1 MSSLLRWLLRTRP
14 VLGSLLAGCLLLS
27 AVGAEV
33 ARGAEEK
40 PAVASPPTEKA
51 PATPVE
57 PAVEKPQVA
66 EAPAEPASSPPKPQA
81 AEAPH
86 AGANSDGK
94 FTFNFRYQPWQEVLD
109 WFADQAGLS
118 LVLESPPP
126 GTFNYHDSRSYTLAQ
141 ALDVI
146 NSVLLTKGFT
156 LVRNGHMLV
165 LVNLEDG
172 IPPNLVRDVQ
182 LENLDEHGDYEIIR
196 VTFPVL
202 NMSAEE
208 AAKEVEPLLGPQGA
222 VIVLPQSKRIQVTE
236 TGGRLRS
243 IRAVINAV
251 ERPVDPAGGI
261 REITL
266 KYLSVDDALPYLRQ
280 LLGIPSE
287 AFSTTDN
294 QLTLGK
300 DVTGYKLLVHGTPE
314 RVARAEQVVRL
325 IDVPDAA
332 KGISGAP
339 QLEVYPITSADP
351 QAVLSVLQTLLES
364 DKSVK
369 LAVDPITGH
378 LVAFARPAQQAT
390 IAATVDQMQRDARQV
405 AVIPLSTVD
414 PQVAVLSITK
424 LFGGLEKDK
433 PDPSAP
439 RVDADITTQSLLV
452 RGTAG
457 QVQQIKDLLAQMG
470 ETETEGG
477 SRTKSNEHVR
487 LLPLTGAQ
495 ARSALQ
501 QIEQIWPTMRQNRIR
516 VVLPSQT
523 IQTYRPSDETGN
535 TQDKEQAPDRPP
547 VEADSPEP
555 SAMVPL
561 DRSNF
566 HLAQW
571 LRYVDDQVTSTGENR
586 PGAPIVVAPGP
597 GGVLVASDDL
607 EALDD
612 FEQLLSTVAERNT
625 SASRDYAVF
634 YLKYAKATTVSEVL
648 SAIFGGGSKGGG
660 LVNDMAGAALG
671 DLGGG
676 LMGNLLL
683 GGGGGGSGG
692 GFSSGSVDIV
702 PDVRLNALV
711 VRAKPADLDTVEQLL
726 RVLDQRVGP
735 EDVEADLR
743 PRLIPVYNTQ
753 ASEIA
758 SVVQQI
764 YSDRMASGGPQ
775 VMSPQDMLKM
785 IRGGNNVDQ
794 QTQKMSFGI
803 DERSNSLVV
812 RAPDPLF
819 EEVKSLVAQ
828 LDEIDTDSPEI
839 TRVVSLKHT
848 NSSAVQRALVSVLG
862 EQAKTS
868 TTTSVGSQRPP
879 FAQGQG
885 GGNDEQRDRERQQ
898 RRAMWRNMEMFREM
912 QRMNERMGGGGGG
925 GDRGRGGDDGRG
937 RGGPGGGGPGGGGRP
952 GGFPGGGGGGRGN

>member
-1 MSSLLRWLLRTRP
+1 MSSLLRWFLRTGLLTGW
-14 VLGSLLAGCLLLS
+14 VFVDSLILAVASG
-27 AVGAEV
+27 GI
-33 ARGAEEK
+33 ARGAEER
-40 PAVASPPTEKA
+40 PAGDSPQAAQALAA
-51 PATPVE
+51 PM
-57 PAVEKPQVA
+57 
-66 EAPAEPASSPPKPQA
+66 APRLKPQA
-81 AEAPH
+81 AEEPQ
-86 AGANSDGK
+86 AGAGHDGK
-94 FTFNFRYQPWQEVLD
+94 FRFNFRYQPWQEVLD
-109 WFADQAGLS
+109 WFADEAGLS

-126 GTFNYHDSRSYTLAQ
+126 GTFNYHDSRTYTLAQ

-196 VTFPVL
+196 VAFPVL
-202 NMSAEE
+202 NMTAEE
-208 AAKEVEPLLGPQGA
+208 AAKEVEPLLGPQGT

-236 TGGRLRS
+236 TGGRLRA
-243 IRAVINAV
+243 IRSVINAV
-251 ERPVDPAGGI
+251 ERPADPAGGI

-314 RVARAEQVVRL
+314 RIARAEQVVRL

-351 QAVLSVLQTLLES
+351 QAVLQVLQTLLES

-477 SRTKSNEHVR
+477 TRAKSNEHVR

-523 IQTYRPSDETGN
+523 IQTYRPSEEAERSE
-535 TQDKEQAPDRPP
+535 EQKPARQPS
-547 VEADSPEP
+547 EADSSEP
-555 SAMVPL
+555 SAIVPL
-561 DRSNF
+561 ERSNF
-566 HLAQW
+566 HFAQW
-571 LRYVDDQVTSTGENR
+571 LRYVDDQVTSTGESR
-586 PGAPIVVAPGP
+586 PGSPIVVAPGP
-597 GGVLVASDDL
+597 GGVLIASDDL

-612 FEQLLSTVAERNT
+612 FEQLLTTVAGSST
-625 SASRDYAVF
+625 SSTRDYAVF
-634 YLKYAKATTVSEVL
+634 YLKYAKAATVSEVL

-660 LVNDMAGAALG
+660 LVNEMAGAALG

-683 GGGGGGSGG
+683 GGGGGSGG
-692 GFSSGSVDIV
+692 GFSSASVDIV
-702 PDVRLNALV
+702 PDVRLNALI

-758 SVVQQI
+758 AVVQQI
-764 YSDRMASGGPQ
+764 YADRMATGGPQ
-775 VMSPQDMLKM
+775 VMSPQEMIKM
-785 IRGGNNVDQ
+785 IRGNSSADQ
-794 QTQKMSFGI
+794 QTQKMSIGI

-819 EEVKSLVAQ
+819 EEVKALVAQ
-828 LDEIDTDSPEI
+828 LDEIDTDSPQI

-862 EQAKTS
+862 EQAQTS
-868 TTTSVGSQRPP
+868 TTTAGSQRPSW
-879 FAQGQG
+879 AQTQG
-885 GGNDEQRDRERQQ
+885 GNNDRNDAQREQERQA

-912 QRMNERMGGGGGG
+912 QRMNERMGGGPG
-925 GDRGRGGDDGRG
+925 GRGGDGGGRG
-937 RGGPGGGGPGGGGRP
+937 RGGPGGGGPGGGPP
-952 GGFPGGGGGGRGN
+952 GGFPGFPGPGGGGGRGN

>member
-1 MSSLLRWLLRTRP
+1 MSSHLFRFLRTCS
-14 VLGSLLAGCLLLS
+14 VAVCLVVTS
-27 AVGAEV
+27 VIAEA
-33 ARGAEEK
+33 ARGADDKAVVPSTSEE
-40 PAVASPPTEKA
+40 AL
-51 PATPVE
+51 
-57 PAVEKPQVA
+57 
-66 EAPAEPASSPPKPQA
+66 AEPVAPEEIPGQQASASQ
-81 AEAPH
+81 
-86 AGANSDGK
+86 SGK
-94 FTFNFRYQPWQEVLD
+94 FTFNFRYQPWQDVLD
-109 WFADQAGLS
+109 WFADEAGLS

-126 GTFNYHDSRSYTLAQ
+126 GTFNYHDSRSYTLAE

-172 IPPNLVRDVQ
+172 IPPNLVRDVL

-196 VTFPVL
+196 VAFPVL
-202 NMSAEE
+202 NMSATE
-208 AAKEVEPLLGPQGA
+208 AAEEVKPLLGPQGT

-243 IRAVINAV
+243 IRSVINAV
-251 ERPVDPAGGI
+251 EQPGDATGGI

-266 KYLSVDDALPYLRQ
+266 KHLSVDDAMPYLRQ

-287 AFSTTDN
+287 AFSTPDN
-294 QLTLGK
+294 QLHIGK
-300 DVTGYKLLVHGTPE
+300 DVTGWKLLVHGTPE

-332 KGISGAP
+332 RGISGAP

-351 QAVLSVLQTLLES
+351 QAVLQVLQTLL
-364 DKSVK
+364 DGDTSVK

-390 IAATVDQMQRDARQV
+390 ITATVEQMQRDARQV
-405 AVIPLSTVD
+405 AVIPLATVD

-424 LFGGLEKDK
+424 LFGGLDRDK

-457 QVQQIKDLLAQMG
+457 QVAQIKDLLAQMG
-470 ETETEGG
+470 ESPDAASTA
-477 SRTKSNEHVR
+477 KSNAHVR
-487 LLPLTGAQ
+487 LLPLTGAS
-495 ARSALQ
+495 ARSALS

-516 VVLPSQT
+516 IVNPSQT
-523 IQTYRPSDETGN
+523 IQTFRPGDDAEREEGR
-535 TQDKEQAPDRPP
+535 EPVRPP
-547 VEADSPEP
+547 VDREAPEP

-561 DRSNF
+561 ERGNF
-566 HLAQW
+566 HFAQL
-571 LRYVDDQVTSTGENR
+571 LRYVDEKVDQSGESR

-597 GGVLVASDDL
+597 GGVLIASDDL

-612 FEQLLSTVAERNT
+612 FEDLLATVADRNS
-625 SASRDYAVF
+625 SATRDYAVF
-634 YLKYAKATTVSEVL
+634 YLKYSKAATVSEVL
-648 SAIFGGGSKGGG
+648 SAIFGGGSKSGG

-676 LMGNLLL
+676 MMGSLLL

-692 GFSSGSVDIV
+692 GFSSASVDIV
-702 PDVRLNALV
+702 PDVRLNALI

-735 EDVEADLR
+735 EEVEADLR

-758 SVVQQI
+758 TVVQQI
-764 YSDRMASGGPQ
+764 FSDRMASGGPA
-775 VMSPQDMLKM
+775 VMSPQEMLKM
-785 IRGGNNVDQ
+785 IRGNGGVDQ
-794 QTQKMSFGI
+794 QTQKMSIGI

-819 EEVKSLVAQ
+819 DQVKALVEE
-828 LDEIDTDSPEI
+828 LDQTDLTSPEI

-848 NSSAVQRALVSVLG
+848 NSSAVQKALVSVLG
-862 EQAKTS
+862 DQAQTS
-868 TTTSVGSQRPP
+868 TTTSGGSQRPP
-879 FAQGQG
+879 WEQARG
-885 GGNDEQRDRERQQ
+885 GDRGRGDNNDPGRDARRQF
-898 RRAMWRNMEMFREM
+898 RRQMEMMRDM
-912 QRMNERMGGGGGG
+912 QRMSERMGGGG
-925 GDRGRGGDDGRG
+925 GDRGRGGDNGGGRG
-937 RGGPGGGGPGGGGRP
+937 RGGPGGGGPP
-952 GGFPGGGGGGRGN
+952 GGFPGGGGGRGN

>member
-1 MSSLLRWLLRTRP
+1 M
-14 VLGSLLAGCLLLS
+14 
-27 AVGAEV
+27 
-33 ARGAEEK
+33 
-40 PAVASPPTEKA
+40 
-51 PATPVE
+51 
-57 PAVEKPQVA
+57 
-66 EAPAEPASSPPKPQA
+66 
-81 AEAPH
+81 
-86 AGANSDGK
+86 
-94 FTFNFRYQPWQEVLD
+94 FNFRYQPWQEVLD

-126 GTFNYHDSRSYTLAQ
+126 GTFNYHDSRSYTLPE

-156 LVRNGHMLV
+156 LVRSGRMLV

-172 IPPNLVRDVQ
+172 IPPNLVRDVP
-182 LENLDEHGDYEIIR
+182 LAELDLHGDYEIIR
-196 VTFPVL
+196 VAFPVL
-202 NMSAEE
+202 NMTAAEAAEE
-208 AAKEVEPLLGPQGA
+208 VKPLLGPQGT

-236 TGGRLRS
+236 TGGRLRT
-243 IRAVINAV
+243 IRSVINAV
-251 ERPVDPAGGI
+251 ESPTDLAGGI
-261 REITL
+261 REIAL
-266 KYLSVDDALPYLRQ
+266 KHLSVDDAMPYLRQ

-287 AFSTTDN
+287 AFSTPDN
-294 QLTLGK
+294 QLTIGK

-314 RVARAEQVVRL
+314 RIARAEQVVRL
-325 IDVPDAA
+325 IDVADAA
-332 KGISGAP
+332 RGISGAP

-351 QAVLSVLQTLLES
+351 QAVLTVLQTLMG
-364 DKSVK
+364 DDTAVK
-369 LAVDPITGH
+369 LAVDPVTGH

-405 AVIPLSTVD
+405 AVIPLTTVD

-424 LFGGLEKDK
+424 LFGGLDKEK

-457 QVQQIKDLLAQMG
+457 QVEQIKDLLAQMG

-477 SRTKSNEHVR
+477 ARARSNEHVR

-495 ARSALQ
+495 ARAALE

-523 IQTYRPSDETGN
+523 IQTYRPSDEAER
-535 TQDKEQAPDRPP
+535 EQQPQVPAPTSAEEISDP
-547 VEADSPEP
+547 AAALP
-555 SAMVPL
+555 SERGP
-561 DRSNF
+561 F
-566 HLAQW
+566 HFAQW
-571 LRYVDDQVTSTGENR
+571 LRYVDDQVSNSGENQ

-597 GGVLVASDDL
+597 GGVLIASDDL

-612 FEQLLSTVAERNT
+612 FEELLSTVADRNT

-660 LVNDMAGAALG
+660 LVNEMAGAALG

-683 GGGGGGSGG
+683 GGGGGSGG
-692 GFSSGSVDIV
+692 GFSSASVDIV
-702 PDVRLNALV
+702 PDVRLNALI

-758 SVVQQI
+758 TVVQQI
-764 YSDRMASGGPQ
+764 YSDRMATGGPA
-775 VMSPQDMLKM
+775 VMSPQEMLKM
-785 IRGGNNVDQ
+785 IRGGNVDQ
-794 QTQKMSFGI
+794 QVQKMSIGI

-819 EEVKSLVAQ
+819 EEVKALVAQ

-848 NSSAVQRALVSVLG
+848 NSSAVQQALVSVLG
-862 EQAKTS
+862 DQAQTS
-868 TTTSVGSQRPP
+868 TTISGGGSQRPTWE
-879 FAQGQG
+879 QNRG
-885 GGNDEQRDRERQQ
+885 GDRNDEQRDQERRA

-912 QRMNERMGGGGGG
+912 QRMNERMGGGGG
-925 GDRGRGGDDGRG
+925 DRGRGDNGGRG
-937 RGGPGGGGPGGGGRP
+937 RGGPGGGGGPP
-952 GGFPGGGGGGRGN
+952 GGFPGGGGRGN